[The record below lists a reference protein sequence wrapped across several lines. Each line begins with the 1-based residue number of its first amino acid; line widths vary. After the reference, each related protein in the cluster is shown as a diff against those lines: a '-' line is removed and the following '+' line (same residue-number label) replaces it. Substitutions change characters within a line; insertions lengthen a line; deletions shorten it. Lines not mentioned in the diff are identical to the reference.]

1 MHAKKQI
8 LPTRKTLYGIMLLA
22 VFLFAFGDGN
32 LPNARAQAWAS
43 THAITYFQGNKA
55 GAVSFTFDDGYVSQ
69 ATTAVSELNAR
80 GLKGTFFLITD
91 PGWISNNISWATW
104 RNVAAQGHEIAS
116 HTVTHPYLSTLL
128 SEDQIRWE
136 FSTSQA
142 TINQNIPGQSGIT
155 IAYPF
160 TDSNATVQAIVP
172 DYYVAARGGW
182 TDEGG
187 TLNFYQAGMGPYG
200 PFFPINFSNVSSAV
214 MDGVGVDDPTF
225 NSHLDRAVL
234 YHAWQPLMYHQIPDA
249 TAFGDVIDYIQ
260 GKQVYWI
267 DTFGNIARYMKE
279 RLNSTVQVITD
290 TSLEIRLNIVM
301 DASLPTSIYNV
312 PLTLRS
318 TVPASW
324 VQVRVQQGSA
334 IQTLTPVLEGGEKV
348 VYYNAIPNGG
358 DVVLTNPAIPTVV
371 SISPASAFVGSA
383 AFILTVTGTN
393 FVNSSTI
400 RWNNSDLT
408 TTYISATQLTASI
421 PASNISTI
429 GTANVTVFNPIPGG
443 GTSGQSPFSIIAK
456 PITVTVI
463 PNQSKVYGDAE
474 PTFTY
479 TSSDPAASFT
489 GILKRISGEN
499 VGTYAINQGTLTV
512 VGNNYVITS
521 FVPANFTIS
530 AKPITVTVKSGQS
543 KIYSSADP
551 IFTYT
556 SSDPAA
562 TFTGALNRTPGENV
576 GSYAIGQ
583 GTLAVAG
590 NNYSITS
597 FVSANFTI
605 TVKPITVTV
614 NPGQSKIY
622 GDAEPI
628 FAYTSSDSATT
639 FTGALNRVPGENV
652 GTYAIDQDSLAVAG
666 SNYSIASFVPAN
678 FVINQKAASVSP
690 DTTSKIFDSVDPSLS
705 GSLVGFLPAD
715 GVTATYSR
723 VAGENVAGSP
733 YLISA
738 ILSPSSVLD
747 NYNITYNT
755 ADFVITHASAT
766 VMLSNLNHLYD
777 ATQKSVVAETNPSGL
792 PIDITYNGS
801 STAPAAAGSYTVV
814 ATVNDSNYAGISN
827 NTLVIAR
834 VIVSPS
840 ITATNK
846 TYDGTTGANIATR
859 NLTGVIGTD
868 AVSLSGGTA
877 TFADKNIGTGKSVTA
892 SGLALSGADAG
903 NYQLSSTSTT
913 TNADISLRT
922 LAVTATGVNKAYDG
936 TSSATVILSDDRVGG
951 DDLTTNYTA
960 ASFLDPNAGS
970 GKTVNVKGISITGGA
985 DSGNYVLGNT
995 ITTTTANITTASQT
1009 ITVTRH
1015 APVTASNSSTFK
1027 VSAIASSRLPI
1038 AITVSG
1044 VCVGGGDNTA
1054 TVTMNSGNGICNVF
1068 YNQPGDN
1075 NYDLAVQVQEN
1086 VIATQKP
1093 SITSADNTTFS
1104 LGLPG
1109 TFTIT
1114 TTGNPSTPMSITENG
1129 ALPNNV
1135 TFIDNSDGTA
1145 TLSGIPDTA
1154 GIYSITITAD
1164 NGVLPNAT
1172 QRFKLTVKN
1181 GPTIGANGI
1190 DSVPGTGNGSI
1201 TENEAI
1207 LDTLGITQITVKF
1220 SQDVYDD
1227 PTDATNYAKDV
1238 TNPANYML
1246 VRGSSTGNFQP
1257 DSCIGGVTEPDAV
1270 SISID
1275 SVTYSNNNGAG
1286 PFIATLN
1293 INGGNPLNI
1302 TGFYHLYVC
1311 GTTSIVDAANTGL
1324 KLAGDGI
1331 KPGTDFLRNFRI
1343 QSRVAS
1349 GGNNNGNAISVL
1361 ATRNLT
1367 IPVTGFA
1374 PNQVTSLPVQP
1385 ADKAYKSL
1393 GELRIEIPTL
1403 GINFPIVGAAITKIG
1418 WDLTWLQNNVAYL
1431 EGSAYPTLEGNTV
1444 LMAHATDANNNL
1456 GPFSDIK
1463 GMQSGQKIYLHSN
1476 GQSYIYQVQENKK
1489 ILPSDI
1495 STAFKHEEYSWITL
1509 VTCEDYNAK
1518 TGVYDYRRMVRATL
1532 VSVIPEK

>member
-22 VFLFAFGDGN
+22 VFLFAFGDGD

-324 VQVRVQQGSA
+324 VQVRVQQGIT

-383 AFILTVTGTN
+383 AFVLTVTGTN

-1075 NYDLAVQVQEN
+1075 NYDLAAQVQEN

-1374 PNQVTSLPVQP
+1374 PNQVTPLPVQP

-1403 GINFPIVGAAITKIG
+1403 GINFPIVGAAITKNG

>member
-877 TFADKNIGTGKSVTA
+877 TFADKNIGTGKSVTT

-1075 NYDLAVQVQEN
+1075 NYDLATQVQEN

-1374 PNQVTSLPVQP
+1374 PNQVTPLPVQP

-1403 GINFPIVGAAITKIG
+1403 GINFPIVGAAITKNG

>member
-1075 NYDLAVQVQEN
+1075 NYDLAAQVQEN

-1374 PNQVTSLPVQP
+1374 PNQVTPLPVQP

-1403 GINFPIVGAAITKIG
+1403 GINFPIVGAAITKNG

>member
-324 VQVRVQQGSA
+324 VQVRVQQGIT

-1075 NYDLAVQVQEN
+1075 NYDLAAQVQEN

-1374 PNQVTSLPVQP
+1374 PNQVTPLPVQP

-1403 GINFPIVGAAITKIG
+1403 GINFPIVGAAITKNG

>member
-324 VQVRVQQGSA
+324 VQVRVQQGIT
-334 IQTLTPVLEGGEKV
+334 IQTLTPVLEGGENV

-1374 PNQVTSLPVQP
+1374 PNQVTPLPVQP

-1403 GINFPIVGAAITKIG
+1403 GINFPIVGAAITKNG

>member
-1374 PNQVTSLPVQP
+1374 PNQVTPLPVQP

-1403 GINFPIVGAAITKIG
+1403 GINFPIVGAAITKNG